1 MCRMLGYVSSM
12 PQTFQE
18 VMGDEWETFVSLSQQ
33 HADGWGIAWL
43 DAETEMIRLT
53 KAPHAAFRSADFRIA
68 TESIR
73 TRMAALHFRWASPG
87 LGISYA
93 NTHPFWS
100 PDHTAAFMHNG
111 AVEPVDRVWAAVSS
125 VSAQPDLGHGVTDSE
140 AYWRLWESH
149 VARGHSFSQGFEEVM
164 QILRSW
170 SLTYTGLNAMIVTPQ
185 QMYVVSEYDVDA
197 VLAQNDPEYYTLYQR
212 QVGGATV
219 IASSGWAMKNEWL
232 RVPHHTLTA
241 IACSCSVRIDRVQ
254 LFGSSTTS
262 RSKRH

>member
-1 MCRMLGYVSSM
+1 MLGYVSPM
-12 PQTFQE
+12 PQTFPE
-18 VMGDEWETFVSLSQQ
+18 VMGDEWDKFVSLSQQ
-33 HADGWGIAWL
+33 HADGWGIAWR
-43 DAETEMIRLT
+43 DAETGLIRLT
-53 KAPHAAFRSADFRIA
+53 KAPNAAFGSADFRIA
-68 TESIR
+68 AESIR

-87 LGISYA
+87 LCISYA

-100 PDHTAAFMHNG
+100 SDHTAAFMHNG
-111 AVEPVDRVWAAVSS
+111 AVEPVDRIWADVS
-125 VSAQPDLGHGVTDSE
+125 VAAQTDPGHGVTDSE

-149 VARGHSFSQGFEEVM
+149 VARGHSFTQAFEEVM

-185 QMYVVSEYDVDA
+185 QLYVVSEYDVEA

-232 RVPHHTLTA
+232 RVPHHTLTT
-241 IACSCSVRIDRVQ
+241 IACSCSVRIERVP
-254 LFGSSTTS
+254 LLGSLTTS
-262 RSKRH
+262 RSKRY